1 MTVTRSRLFVTQLED
16 RVVPT
21 VNVLFDFRFDTSGF
35 FTNHPDRIA
44 TIRAAAADVGGA
56 SPTRSPPSRSRAH
69 PANSGRRSSSA
80 PAASGRTRR

>member
-21 VNVLFDFRFDTSGF
+21 INVLYDFRFDTSGF

-56 SPTRSPPSRSRAH
+56 LLRHARRH
-69 PANSGRRSSSA
+69 PVPEHAR
-80 PAASGRTRR
+80 